1 MLGGIK
7 DERLVFVYNAN
18 SGFGNALLDSVH
30 KTLDPKT
37 YNCNLCAITFGFFS
51 ENNKW
56 KKFRQG
62 SGLEMEF
69 LHRDEFKKR
78 YPNERQGKETFPLV
92 FILKEGKLQEF
103 LPKAEINAM
112 KSQEDLILA
121 IQEKLS

>member
-1 MLGGIK
+1 M
-7 DERLVFVYNAN
+7 FVYNAN

-37 YNCNLCAITFGFFS
+37 YNCNLCAITFGLFS
-51 ENNKW
+51 ENKKW
-56 KKFRQG
+56 KEFRQG

-78 YPNERQGKETFPLV
+78 YPNETRGKEAFPGV
-92 FILKEGKLQEF
+92 FILKEGKLKEF
-103 LPKAEINAM
+103 LPKAEINTM

>member
-1 MLGGIK
+1 MMGGIK

-37 YNCNLCAITFGFFS
+37 YNCNLCALTFGLFS
-51 ENNKW
+51 EHKKW
-56 KKFRQG
+56 KEFRQG

-78 YPNERQGKETFPLV
+78 YPNERQEKEDFPQVL
-92 FILKEGKLQEF
+92 ILKEGKLQEF
-103 LPKAEINAM
+103 LLKVEINAM

-121 IQEKLS
+121 VQAKLA